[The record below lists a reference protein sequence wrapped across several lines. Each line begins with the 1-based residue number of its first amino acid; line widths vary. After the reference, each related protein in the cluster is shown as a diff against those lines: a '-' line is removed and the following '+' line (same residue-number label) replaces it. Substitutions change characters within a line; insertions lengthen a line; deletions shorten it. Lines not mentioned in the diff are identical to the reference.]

1 MREITDFLED
11 LPEGTLKIKVRLGS
25 TRTRLKT
32 IKVFDGIP
40 TDVDIEDVLL
50 STGFG
55 DPHEYAQLVGV
66 DAGGKHTKS
75 KSLIRHIKREG
86 QEDPLRILTEEF
98 RMLMQEARRMISVN
112 NDSFAAVV
120 ENNRILTEQNFRLRG
135 DVFASESATMALDM
149 ELQAVEAQQ
158 QSDIKSQGLEALTKA
173 VDVYKSSQER
183 KAVSPERVKEL
194 LMTSPSIVSQLVEDD
209 ELVSLF
215 TSEILKGG
223 LDAATE

>member
-1 MREITDFLED
+1 MRELTDFLEEI
-11 LPEGTLKIKVRLGS
+11 PEGTVKIKVRLGS

-32 IKVFDGIP
+32 IKVFDTIP

-50 STGFG
+50 SCGFG

-66 DAGGKHTKS
+66 DANGKHTKS
-75 KSLIRHIKREG
+75 KSLIRHVKAEG
-86 QEDPLRILTEEF
+86 GEDPLRILTEEF

-135 DVFASESATMALDM
+135 DIFAAESATMALDM
-149 ELQAVEAQQ
+149 ELQAAEAQQ
-158 QSDIKSQGLEALTKA
+158 QSDIKTQGLEALTKA

-183 KAVSPERVKEL
+183 KTFSPERVKEL
-194 LMTSPSIVSQLVEDD
+194 LINSPDIVSKLAKD
-209 ELVSLF
+209 EEIVSLISAEIF
-215 TSEILKGG
+215 GGNDAESE
-223 LDAATE
+223 